1 MKTLLKVLS
10 YINLVLGLIGSFIL
24 ANKFGKSVSLYSYY
38 SSKVIYER
46 NWALTLGI
54 FGAGILSTLV
64 LFSILYALS
73 EILDAQERLYSATYK
88 MSAPS
93 TSMNSNTESAP
104 IHAATPA
111 LSASEWVC
119 PKCGKHNS
127 SYVGTCGCG
136 ERKPN

>member
-1 MKTLLKVLS
+1 MKTLLKVLA
-10 YINLVLGLIGSFIL
+10 YINLVLGLIGSFVL
-24 ANKFGKSVSLYSYY
+24 ANRFGKSIAYSYYY

-46 NWALTLGI
+46 NWPLTLGI
-54 FGAGILSTLV
+54 FGAGLLGTLV

-73 EILDAQERLYSATYK
+73 EILDAQERPYSAAYK

-93 TSMNSNTESAP
+93 DSTNSSVEPASTHPVASVSSAP
-104 IHAATPA
+104 
-111 LSASEWVC
+111 EWVC

-136 ERKPN
+136 ERKPS